1 MLCGEPL
8 SIDFSVRITQFLPIP
23 QANVSKEEYERAY
36 SEYIRLVQEEEA
48 RHADSLLRE
57 YDEEEDQE
65 EEVLR
70 DLEVD
75 DEEETPSYRFYST
88 GVTQHSRRKSL
99 CALGERRVCSHLL
112 SAWVCVCLMKRIHPF
127 GLCMCVCL
135 RVCVRMCVHCCQD
148 TKFDFDSH
156 PPWMNCLAVMNVQCT
171 CPIERKVPGYTKTVV
186 VWTFDV

>member
-1 MLCGEPL
+1 M
-8 SIDFSVRITQFLPIP
+8 RITQFLPLP

-57 YDEEEDQE
+57 YDEEEEQE
-65 EEVLR
+65 EDVLR

-99 CALGERRVCSHLL
+99 CAPGERRQHVCSRLL
-112 SAWVCVCLMKRIHPF
+112 VCVCLMQGVRPF
-127 GLCMCVCL
+127 GLCVFMCMCVLVSVLVYVRAC
-135 RVCVRMCVHCCQD
+135 VCAYVRALL
-148 TKFDFDSH
+148 TKQSDFNSY
-156 PPWMNCLAVMNVQCT
+156 PALMNCPHA
-171 CPIERKVPGYTKTVV
+171 TK
-186 VWTFDV
+186 